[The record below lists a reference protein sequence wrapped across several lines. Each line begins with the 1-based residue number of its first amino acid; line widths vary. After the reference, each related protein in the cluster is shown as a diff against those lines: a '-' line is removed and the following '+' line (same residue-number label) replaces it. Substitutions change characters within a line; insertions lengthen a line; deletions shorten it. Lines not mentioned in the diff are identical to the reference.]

1 MAVEFLLIEARQREK
16 SRLLQETDPRIVDHR
31 RLKEV
36 VILVE
41 VIDMEK
47 KRAQVVLIGVL
58 QETDKSVNKKK
69 DTMIRKI
76 VGKWKKGGSY
86 LLEKLPKALLEP
98 T

>member
-1 MAVEFLLIEARQREK
+1 MDEEIDSAVRSIEEIEIQNSTNNIDITAE
-16 SRLLQETDPRIVDHR
+16 
-31 RLKEV
+31 
-36 VILVE
+36 E

-47 KRAQVVLIGVL
+47 KRTQVVLIDVL

>member
-1 MAVEFLLIEARQREK
+1 MSVEFLLIEARQREK

-31 RLKEV
+31 HLKEV

-47 KRAQVVLIGVL
+47 KKIQVVLIDVL

-76 VGKWKKGGSY
+76 VGKSKKGGLY